1 MLLKAIVDQD
11 RESMTVELDL
21 VSNES
26 ISNAFSRIRQQAGEP
41 EVLVYNAGYI
51 EGRGSHFIT
60 IE

>member
-1 MLLKAIVDQD
+1 MDQD

-26 ISNAFSRIRQQAGEP
+26 LSNAFSRIRQHTGEP